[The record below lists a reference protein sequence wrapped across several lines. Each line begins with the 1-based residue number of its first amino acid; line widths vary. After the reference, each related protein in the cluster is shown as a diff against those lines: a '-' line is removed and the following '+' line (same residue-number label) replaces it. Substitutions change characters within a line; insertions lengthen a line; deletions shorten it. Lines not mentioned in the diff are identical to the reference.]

1 MDAARMLDEL
11 RTQHW
16 TSAIGDP
23 AEIEITLVVHG
34 LAAARTQRGHFR
46 QVLRPASAGDAAPN
60 TMSAIFGNGEQPL
73 HTDGAH
79 LQQPPDVILL
89 ASAEPNLTPTRVWSG
104 AQQVPGTS
112 AIITNSHPEFA
123 RHGLFVV
130 RNGRDSFLS
139 PAFDWMRLRV
149 DPACMS
155 PADGYARQAAEYFQ
169 NLPAFEFHWDVP
181 QKVLLIDNLYAL
193 HGRTAVSAED
203 AGRGLERRSYIWGAA
218 S

>member
-11 RTQHW
+11 RTHHW
-16 TSAIGDP
+16 TSAIGAP
-23 AEIEITLVVHG
+23 EEIEMALVLYG
-34 LAAARTQRGHFR
+34 LTAARTQRGHSR
-46 QVLRPASAGDAAPN
+46 QVLRPVSATDAPPS
-60 TMSAIFGNGEQPL
+60 TMSAVFGNGKQPL

-104 AQQVPGTS
+104 AQPVPGTS
-112 AIITNSHPEFA
+112 AVITASHPEFA

-130 RNGRDSFLS
+130 RNGRESFLA
-139 PAFDWMRLRV
+139 PAFDWVRLRV

-169 NLPAFEFHWDVP
+169 DLPAFEFHWDGP
-181 QKVLLIDNLYAL
+181 RKVLLIDNRYAL
-193 HGRTAVSAED
+193 HGRSAVATQD
-203 AGRGLERRSYIWGAA
+203 ADRALERRSYMWGAA